1 MLFENEQSNYRPSL
15 IFQDTFEKL
24 LDSDQNQRHWLVKIR
39 RFIEHLEAPHRGDSP
54 FSSVAQCVRT
64 NKRGEWIDVL
74 VKLFLLK

>member
-24 LDSDQNQRHWLVKIR
+24 LDSDKNQRHWLVKIR

-54 FSSVAQCVRT
+54 FSS
-64 NKRGEWIDVL
+64 IDVL